1 MSKEFLDRNEILG
14 NSKDYGFDRVLRG
27 YDVKQVEAYIENLL
41 QADKNATAM
50 FDSRLTELKN
60 ENSMLECEL
69 LQIKSDLSQMKTLYT
84 QCSQERD
91 KLKSEQKAS
100 NTSASDVKQ
109 EEYKEL
115 EEKYNKLV
123 SKNRLLTE
131 KNKELE
137 DEKRNLQRDIAHLA
151 KKVDKNRIEIKNLNE
166 QLEAGCIDSENI
178 NAKIA
183 NIYKSSIDKA
193 EDLIYRLQTE
203 FSIAHSKAE
212 DVKEHEEN

>member
-14 NSKDYGFDRVLRG
+14 KSKDYGFDRVLRG
-27 YDVKQVEAYIENLL
+27 YDAKQVEAYIENLL

-69 LQIKSDLSQMKTLYT
+69 LQVKSELSQMKTLYS

-91 KLKSEQKAS
+91 KLKNKQKAPII
-100 NTSASDVKQ
+100 SDVKQ
-109 EEYKEL
+109 DEYKEL
-115 EEKYNKLV
+115 EEKYNRLV
-123 SKNRLLTE
+123 SKNRLLAE
-131 KNKELE
+131 KNKALE

-151 KKVDKNRIEIKNLNE
+151 KKVDKNRNEIKNLNE

-183 NIYKSSIDKA
+183 SIYESSIDKA

-212 DVKEHEEN
+212 DVKEHKED

>member
-1 MSKEFLDRNEILG
+1 MSKEYLDRNEILG

-50 FDSRLTELKN
+50 FDSRITDLKN

-69 LQIKSDLSQMKTLYT
+69 LQIKSDLNQMKALYT

-91 KLKSEQKAS
+91 KLKSQQKAAD
-100 NTSASDVKQ
+100 TSDVKQ
-109 EEYKEL
+109 DEYNEL

-123 SKNRLLTE
+123 SKNRLLAE
-131 KNKELE
+131 KNKALE
-137 DEKRNLQRDIAHLA
+137 DEKRNLQRDIAHLV
-151 KKVDKNRIEIKNLNE
+151 KKVDKNRSEIKSLNE

-212 DVKEHEEN
+212 DVKEHTED

>member
-1 MSKEFLDRNEILG
+1 MSKEYLDRNEILG

-50 FDSRLTELKN
+50 FDSRITDLKN

-69 LQIKSDLSQMKTLYT
+69 LQIKSDLNQMKTLYT

-91 KLKSEQKAS
+91 KLKSQQKAAD
-100 NTSASDVKQ
+100 TSDVKQ
-109 EEYKEL
+109 DEYNEL

-123 SKNRLLTE
+123 SKNRLLAE
-131 KNKELE
+131 KNKALE
-137 DEKRNLQRDIAHLA
+137 DEKRNLQRDIAHLV
-151 KKVDKNRIEIKNLNE
+151 KKVDKNRSEIKSLNE

-212 DVKEHEEN
+212 DVKEHTED